1 MTQQPLPRETMR
13 CQPGANGTLR
23 SAHRGFTL
31 IELVLAIVLV
41 GVLAIYAAPSFNSSD
56 LSARG
61 FHDQTLALLR
71 YAQKSAV
78 AQRRTVCVAF
88 SSTTV
93 SLRIVTASAS
103 SDCTT
108 PAASQVLAGAGAS
121 STVTARSG
129 VQFNG
134 GSAPSAF
141 SFDALGQ
148 PSAAQVIQVANVTA
162 SITVE
167 AVTGYVHD

>member
-1 MTQQPLPRETMR
+1 MLQPPLPRETMR
-13 CQPGANGTLR
+13 CQPGEREIQR
-23 SAHRGFTL
+23 SSQQGFTL
-31 IELVLAIVLV
+31 IELILLIVLM
-41 GVLAIYAAPSFNSSD
+41 GVLAIYAVPSFNTSD
-56 LSARG
+56 FNARG

-88 SSTTV
+88 TSTAV
-93 SLRIVTASAS
+93 SLRIVSAAGS
-103 SDCTT
+103 SDCAT
-108 PAASQVLAGAGAS
+108 PAASQALAGAGGS
-121 STVTARSG
+121 SVVTARSS
-129 VQFNG
+129 VQFSSFPVAG
-134 GSAPSAF
+134 F

-148 PSAAQVIQVANVTA
+148 PSLPQTVIQVANVTP

>member
-1 MTQQPLPRETMR
+1 M
-13 CQPGANGTLR
+13 
-23 SAHRGFTL
+23 RGFTL
-31 IELVLAIVLV
+31 IELILVIVLM
-41 GVLAIYAAPSFNSSD
+41 GVLAIYAVPTFNASD
-56 LSARG
+56 FNARG

-88 SSTTV
+88 TSTTT
-93 SLRIVTASAS
+93 SLRVVTASGS

-108 PAASQVLAGAGAS
+108 PAASQALVGAGAS

-134 GSAPSAF
+134 GSAPSSF

-148 PSAAQVIQVANVTA
+148 PTAAQTIQVANITPT
-162 SITVE
+162 ITVE
-167 AVTGYVHD
+167 AVTGFVHD